1 MKRVLLAVMLCF
13 LVLFTGSAYA
23 METVE
28 VSVDGK
34 SVSFSDQ
41 AAIFDNNKDQVLIP
55 LRAICEALGAQV
67 EWDAGAQKALVT
79 FMNKKV
85 EITINSNRGTLNG
98 KEFAL
103 SADAVIMNGRTMVPL
118 DFMQKALGSK
128 ATWNADTKSVTI
140 LDRNVKIKMA
150 STIGP
155 IDAGIVG
162 TLAEEF
168 EKRTGIN
175 VEFLG
180 AGTGKALE
188 MAKSGDYDLVMVHA
202 KALEEAFV
210 AEGYGTKRIPVMYN
224 DFVLMG
230 PASDPAGIRGM
241 SYAEALKAIMEK
253 GAKFISRADMSGTH
267 VKEMELWAA
276 AGLDP
281 KGDWYVA
288 WEGGSKGNNATLKYT
303 DEQQAYTLID
313 RATYLALKNN
323 ISIIPLVEGEEDM
336 LNFISIIPVNPDKFP
351 QVNAKLAQD
360 FVEFITSDEG
370 QIIIRDFKKDIYGES
385 LFFPNSE
392 GWRTENN

>member
-1 MKRVLLAVMLCF
+1 
-13 LVLFTGSAYA
+13 

-41 AAIFDNNKDQVLIP
+41 AAIFDTNKDQVLIP

-230 PASDPAGIRGM
+230 PASDPAGIKGM
-241 SYAEALKAIMEK
+241 TYAEALKAIMDK
-253 GAKFISRADMSGTH
+253 GAKFISRADQSGTH
-267 VKEMELWAA
+267 VKEMELWEA
-276 AGLDP
+276 AGLEP

-288 WEGGSKGNNATLKYT
+288 WEGGSKGNSATLKYT
-303 DEQQAYTLID
+303 NEQQAYTLID
-313 RATYLALKNN
+313 RATYLALKNE
-323 ISIIPLVEGEEDM
+323 ISIVPLVEGEEDM
-336 LNFISIIPVNPDKFP
+336 LNFISVIPVNPDKFP

-360 FVEFITSDEG
+360 FIDFMTSDEG
-370 QIIIRDFKKDIYGES
+370 QIIIRDFKKDLYGEPM
-385 LFFPNSE
+385 FFPNAE
-392 GWRTENN
+392 GWQGKN

>member
-103 SADAVIMNGRTMVPL
+103 SADTVIMNGRTMVPL

-230 PASDPAGIRGM
+230 PASDPAGIKGM
-241 SYAEALKAIMEK
+241 TYAEALKAIMDK
-253 GAKFISRADMSGTH
+253 GAKFISRADQSGTH
-267 VKEMELWAA
+267 VKEMELWEA
-276 AGLDP
+276 AGLEP

-288 WEGGSKGNNATLKYT
+288 WEGGSKGNSATLKYT
-303 DEQQAYTLID
+303 NEQQAYTLID
-313 RATYLALKNN
+313 RATYLALKNE
-323 ISIIPLVEGEEDM
+323 ISIVPLVEGEEDM
-336 LNFISIIPVNPDKFP
+336 LNFISVIPVNPDKFP

-360 FVEFITSDEG
+360 FIDFMTSDEG
-370 QIIIRDFKKDIYGES
+370 QIIIRDFKKDLYGEPM
-385 LFFPNSE
+385 FFPNAE
-392 GWRTENN
+392 GWQGKN

>member
-1 MKRVLLAVMLCF
+1 MLCF

-41 AAIFDNNKDQVLIP
+41 AAIFDTNKDQVLIP

-230 PASDPAGIRGM
+230 PASDPAGIKGM
-241 SYAEALKAIMEK
+241 TYAEALKAIMDK
-253 GAKFISRADMSGTH
+253 GAKFISRADQSGTH
-267 VKEMELWAA
+267 VKEMELWEA
-276 AGLDP
+276 AGLEP

-288 WEGGSKGNNATLKYT
+288 WEGGSKGNSATLKYT
-303 DEQQAYTLID
+303 NEQQAYTLID
-313 RATYLALKNN
+313 RATYLALKNE
-323 ISIIPLVEGEEDM
+323 ISIVPLVEGEEDM
-336 LNFISIIPVNPDKFP
+336 LNFISVIPVNPDKFP

-360 FVEFITSDEG
+360 FIDFMTSDEG
-370 QIIIRDFKKDIYGES
+370 QIIIRDFKKDLYGEPM
-385 LFFPNSE
+385 FFPNAE
-392 GWRTENN
+392 GWQGKN

>member
-168 EKRTGIN
+168 EKRSEVN
-175 VEFLG
+175 VEYLG

-188 MAKSGDYDLVMVHA
+188 MAKSGDYDLVLVHA

-230 PASDPAGIRGM
+230 PASDPAGIKGM
-241 SYAEALKAIMEK
+241 TYAEALKAIMDK
-253 GAKFISRADMSGTH
+253 GAKFISRADQSGTH
-267 VKEMELWAA
+267 VKEMELWEA
-276 AGLDP
+276 AGLEP

-288 WEGGSKGNNATLKYT
+288 WEGGSKGNSATLKYT
-303 DEQQAYTLID
+303 NEQQAYTLID
-313 RATYLALKNN
+313 RATYLALKNE
-323 ISIIPLVEGEEDM
+323 ISIVPLVEGEEDM
-336 LNFISIIPVNPDKFP
+336 LNFISVIPVNPDKFP

-360 FVEFITSDEG
+360 FIDFMTSDEG
-370 QIIIRDFKKDIYGES
+370 QIIIRDFKKDLYGEPM
-385 LFFPNSE
+385 FFPNAE
-392 GWRTENN
+392 GWQGKN

>member
-230 PASDPAGIRGM
+230 PASDPAGIKGM
-241 SYAEALKAIMEK
+241 TYAEALKAIMDK
-253 GAKFISRADMSGTH
+253 GAKFISRADQSGTH
-267 VKEMELWAA
+267 VKEMELWEA
-276 AGLDP
+276 AGLEP

-288 WEGGSKGNNATLKYT
+288 WEGGSKGNSATLKYT
-303 DEQQAYTLID
+303 NEQQAYTLID
-313 RATYLALKNN
+313 RATYLALKNE
-323 ISIIPLVEGEEDM
+323 ISIVPLVEGEEDM
-336 LNFISIIPVNPDKFP
+336 LNFISVIPVNPDKFP

-360 FVEFITSDEG
+360 FIDFMTSDEG
-370 QIIIRDFKKDIYGES
+370 QIIIRDFKKDLYGEPM
-385 LFFPNSE
+385 FFPNAE
-392 GWRTENN
+392 GWQGKN

>member
-1 MKRVLLAVMLCF
+1 
-13 LVLFTGSAYA
+13 

-230 PASDPAGIRGM
+230 PAVIRQ
-241 SYAEALKAIMEK
+241 ELKE
-253 GAKFISRADMSGTH
+253 
-267 VKEMELWAA
+267 
-276 AGLDP
+276 
-281 KGDWYVA
+281 
-288 WEGGSKGNNATLKYT
+288 
-303 DEQQAYTLID
+303 
-313 RATYLALKNN
+313 
-323 ISIIPLVEGEEDM
+323 
-336 LNFISIIPVNPDKFP
+336 
-351 QVNAKLAQD
+351 
-360 FVEFITSDEG
+360 
-370 QIIIRDFKKDIYGES
+370 
-385 LFFPNSE
+385 
-392 GWRTENN
+392 

>member
-1 MKRVLLAVMLCF
+1 
-13 LVLFTGSAYA
+13 

-230 PASDPAGIRGM
+230 PASDPAGIKGM
-241 SYAEALKAIMEK
+241 TYAEALKAIMDK
-253 GAKFISRADMSGTH
+253 GAKFISRADQSGTH
-267 VKEMELWAA
+267 VKEMELWEA
-276 AGLDP
+276 AGLEP

-288 WEGGSKGNNATLKYT
+288 WEGGSKGNSATLKYT
-303 DEQQAYTLID
+303 NEQQAYTLID
-313 RATYLALKNN
+313 RATYLALKNE
-323 ISIIPLVEGEEDM
+323 ISIVPLVEGEEDM
-336 LNFISIIPVNPDKFP
+336 LNFISVIPVNPDKFP

-360 FVEFITSDEG
+360 FIDFMTSDEG
-370 QIIIRDFKKDIYGES
+370 QIIIRDFKRDLYGEPM
-385 LFFPNSE
+385 FFPNAE
-392 GWRTENN
+392 GWQGKN

>member
-67 EWDAGAQKALVT
+67 EWDAGVQKALVT

-103 SADAVIMNGRTMVPL
+103 SADTVIMNGRTMVPL

-230 PASDPAGIRGM
+230 PASDPAGIKGM
-241 SYAEALKAIMEK
+241 TYAEALKAIMDK
-253 GAKFISRADMSGTH
+253 GAKFISRADQSGTH
-267 VKEMELWAA
+267 VKEMELWEA
-276 AGLDP
+276 AGLEP

-288 WEGGSKGNNATLKYT
+288 WEGGSKGNSATLKYT
-303 DEQQAYTLID
+303 NEQQAYTLID
-313 RATYLALKNN
+313 RATYLALKNE
-323 ISIIPLVEGEEDM
+323 ISIVPLVEGEEDM
-336 LNFISIIPVNPDKFP
+336 LNFISVIPVNPDKFP

-360 FVEFITSDEG
+360 FIDFMTSDEG
-370 QIIIRDFKKDIYGES
+370 QIIIRDFKKDLYGEPM
-385 LFFPNSE
+385 FFPNAE
-392 GWRTENN
+392 GWQGKN

>member
-1 MKRVLLAVMLCF
+1 
-13 LVLFTGSAYA
+13 

-230 PASDPAGIRGM
+230 PASDPAGIKGM
-241 SYAEALKAIMEK
+241 TYAEALKAIMDK
-253 GAKFISRADMSGTH
+253 GAKFISRADQSGTH
-267 VKEMELWAA
+267 VKEMELWEA
-276 AGLDP
+276 AGLEP

-288 WEGGSKGNNATLKYT
+288 WEGGSKGNSATLKYT
-303 DEQQAYTLID
+303 NEQQAYTLID
-313 RATYLALKNN
+313 RATYLALKNE
-323 ISIIPLVEGEEDM
+323 ISIVPLVEGEEDM
-336 LNFISIIPVNPDKFP
+336 LNFISVIPVNPDKFP

-360 FVEFITSDEG
+360 FIDFMTSDEG
-370 QIIIRDFKKDIYGES
+370 QIIIRDFKKDLYGEPM
-385 LFFPNSE
+385 FFPNAE
-392 GWRTENN
+392 GWQGKN

>member
-1 MKRVLLAVMLCF
+1 
-13 LVLFTGSAYA
+13 

-103 SADAVIMNGRTMVPL
+103 SADTVIMNGRTMVPL

-230 PASDPAGIRGM
+230 PASDPAGIKGM
-241 SYAEALKAIMEK
+241 TYAEALKAIMDK
-253 GAKFISRADMSGTH
+253 GAKFISRADQSGTH
-267 VKEMELWAA
+267 VKEMELWEA
-276 AGLDP
+276 AGLEP

-288 WEGGSKGNNATLKYT
+288 WEGGSKGNSATLKYT
-303 DEQQAYTLID
+303 NEQQAYTLID
-313 RATYLALKNN
+313 RATYLALKNE
-323 ISIIPLVEGEEDM
+323 ISIVPLVEGEEDM
-336 LNFISIIPVNPDKFP
+336 LNFISVIPVNPDKFP

-360 FVEFITSDEG
+360 FIDFMTSDEG
-370 QIIIRDFKKDIYGES
+370 QIIIRDFKKDLYGEPM
-385 LFFPNSE
+385 FFPNAE
-392 GWRTENN
+392 GWQGKN

>member
-1 MKRVLLAVMLCF
+1 
-13 LVLFTGSAYA
+13 
-23 METVE
+23 
-28 VSVDGK
+28 
-34 SVSFSDQ
+34 
-41 AAIFDNNKDQVLIP
+41 
-55 LRAICEALGAQV
+55 
-67 EWDAGAQKALVT
+67 
-79 FMNKKV
+79 
-85 EITINSNRGTLNG
+85 
-98 KEFAL
+98 
-103 SADAVIMNGRTMVPL
+103 MNGRTMVPL

-230 PASDPAGIRGM
+230 PASDPAGIKGM
-241 SYAEALKAIMEK
+241 TYAEALKAIMDK
-253 GAKFISRADMSGTH
+253 GAKFISRADQSGTH
-267 VKEMELWAA
+267 VKEMELWEA
-276 AGLDP
+276 AGLEP

-288 WEGGSKGNNATLKYT
+288 WEGGSKGNSATLKYT
-303 DEQQAYTLID
+303 NEQQAYTLID
-313 RATYLALKNN
+313 RATYLALKNE
-323 ISIIPLVEGEEDM
+323 ISIVPLVEGEEDM
-336 LNFISIIPVNPDKFP
+336 LNFISVIPVNPDKFP

-360 FVEFITSDEG
+360 FIDFMTSDEG
-370 QIIIRDFKKDIYGES
+370 QIIIRDFKKDLYGEPM
-385 LFFPNSE
+385 FFPNAE
-392 GWRTENN
+392 GWQGKN

>member
-1 MKRVLLAVMLCF
+1 MTC
-13 LVLFTGSAYA
+13 A
-23 METVE
+23 MEPVAI
-28 VSVDGK
+28 SVDGK
-34 SVSFSDQ
+34 PVSFTDQ
-41 AAIFDNNKDQVLIP
+41 TAVFDSGKELVLIP
-55 LRAICEALGAQV
+55 LRPVCEALGAQV
-67 EWDAGAQKALVT
+67 EWDASAQKALVT
-79 FMNKKV
+79 FMNKNVKM
-85 EITINSNRGTLNG
+85 TINSSRGTVNG
-98 KEFAL
+98 KEFVL
-103 SADAVIMNGRTMVPL
+103 SADAVVMNGHLMVPL

-128 ATWNADTKSVTI
+128 TIWNAETKSVTI
-140 LDRNVKIKMA
+140 LDRNAKLKIA

-168 EKRTGIN
+168 EKRSEVN
-175 VEFLG
+175 VEYLG

-188 MAKSGDYDLVMVHA
+188 MSKSGDYDLVLVHA

>member
-230 PASDPAGIRGM
+230 PASDPAGIKGM
-241 SYAEALKAIMEK
+241 TYAEALKAIMDK
-253 GAKFISRADMSGTH
+253 GAKFISRADQSGTH
-267 VKEMELWAA
+267 VKEMELWEA
-276 AGLDP
+276 AGLEP

-288 WEGGSKGNNATLKYT
+288 WEGGSKGNSATLKYT
-303 DEQQAYTLID
+303 NEQQAYTLID
-313 RATYLALKNN
+313 RATYLALKNE
-323 ISIIPLVEGEEDM
+323 ISIVTLVEGEEDM
-336 LNFISIIPVNPDKFP
+336 LNFISVIPVNPDKFP

-360 FVEFITSDEG
+360 FIDFMTSDEG
-370 QIIIRDFKKDIYGES
+370 QIIIRDFKKDLYGEPM
-385 LFFPNSE
+385 FFPNAE
-392 GWRTENN
+392 GWQGKN

>member
-128 ATWNADTKSVTI
+128 TIWNAETKSVTI
-140 LDRNVKIKMA
+140 LDRNAKLKIA

-168 EKRTGIN
+168 EKRSEVN
-175 VEFLG
+175 VEYLG

-188 MAKSGDYDLVMVHA
+188 MSKSGDYDLVLVHA

-253 GAKFISRADMSGTH
+253 GAKFISRADQSGTH

>member
-230 PASDPAGIRGM
+230 PASDPAGIKGM
-241 SYAEALKAIMEK
+241 TYAEALKAIMDK
-253 GAKFISRADMSGTH
+253 GAKFISRADQSGTH
-267 VKEMELWAA
+267 VKEMELWEA
-276 AGLDP
+276 AGLEP

-288 WEGGSKGNNATLKYT
+288 WEGGSKGNSATLKYT
-303 DEQQAYTLID
+303 NEQQAYTLID
-313 RATYLALKNN
+313 RATYLALKNE
-323 ISIIPLVEGEEDM
+323 ISIVPLVEGEEDM
-336 LNFISIIPVNPDKFP
+336 LNFISVIPVNPDKFP

-360 FVEFITSDEG
+360 FIDFMTSDEG
-370 QIIIRDFKKDIYGES
+370 QIIIRDFKRDLYGEPM
-385 LFFPNSE
+385 FFPNAE
-392 GWRTENN
+392 GWQGKN

>member
-41 AAIFDNNKDQVLIP
+41 AAIFDTNKDQVLIP

-230 PASDPAGIRGM
+230 PASDPAGIKGM
-241 SYAEALKAIMEK
+241 TYAEALKAIMDK
-253 GAKFISRADMSGTH
+253 GAKFISRADQSGTH
-267 VKEMELWAA
+267 VKEMELWEA
-276 AGLDP
+276 AGLEP

-288 WEGGSKGNNATLKYT
+288 WEGGSKGNSATLKYT
-303 DEQQAYTLID
+303 NEQQAYTLID
-313 RATYLALKNN
+313 RATYLALKNE
-323 ISIIPLVEGEEDM
+323 ISIVPLVEGEEDM
-336 LNFISIIPVNPDKFP
+336 LNFISVIPVNPDKFP

-360 FVEFITSDEG
+360 FIDFMTSDEG
-370 QIIIRDFKKDIYGES
+370 QIIIRDFKKDLYGEPM
-385 LFFPNSE
+385 FFPNAE
-392 GWRTENN
+392 GWQGKN